1 MTQIFVSYASE
12 DRARVAPLVR
22 VLEEHGWHVWW
33 DRRLEAGG
41 TYDADIERA
50 VDDSTCILV
59 VWSAHSVGSR
69 WVRAEA
75 HEGLERDILVPVVI
89 DDVRPPLV
97 FRQVQTAQLHGWPD
111 ARPAG
116 PLREMLDSVTALLGD
131 APRDRA
137 DSQDS
142 ASAEQPHERS
152 LAVLPFRSMSP
163 DPEDGYF
170 AEGLAEQILDALA
183 RLPDLRVTPRTS
195 SFAVSANGVDAT
207 SIGTQLH
214 VSYLLEGSVR
224 RATNAIRVTVR
235 LTRTLDGYSVWNRT
249 YDREAGDVFAIQDD
263 ISERV
268 ASALRS
274 AFREQAVRQDARGR
288 TRSLEAYEQYLSALH
303 YDREMHRGGSEAV
316 EQIRE
321 HCERALELDPDYL
334 PALVLLADTWL
345 NRMGYRMSL
354 DEVRPRA
361 QAILERAVALDPED
375 PALRLRLAELRR
387 VGGDYAGAL
396 ELYEA
401 AWREAPE
408 EVHNDYATTLFTVG
422 RLDEAIRVFRH
433 NLERDPENFSI
444 WFYLGAAH
452 YGNRD
457 TRAALAAYER
467 SLAIVAGGFL
477 ADGVR
482 ATIAGTL
489 ILAGDEA
496 RAREVLEEC
505 LRSKAEQIEL
515 ETGLI
520 TCIQGMLGDPE
531 PGRAILTDFEAR
543 AERGH
548 LDPQGPF
555 WAALGIGDHDAA
567 LRWMRRIVEEDA
579 FPSVYFLTTWPMLD
593 PLRSDRRFDEALG
606 SRGLLPPG

>member
-1 MTQIFVSYASE
+1 MSQIFVSYASE
-12 DRARVAPLVR
+12 DRPRVAPLVR
-22 VLEEHGWHVWW
+22 VLEEHGWRVWW
-33 DRRLEAGG
+33 DRKLETGG
-41 TYDADIERA
+41 TFDSDIEKA
-50 VDDSTCILV
+50 VDASSCILV
-59 VWSAHSVGSR
+59 VWSAHSVESR

-75 HEGLERDILVPVVI
+75 HEGLEREILVPVAI

-97 FRQVQTAQLHGWPD
+97 FRQVQTAQLHGWPE
-111 ARPAG
+111 AQPAD
-116 PLREMLDSVTALLGD
+116 PLRQMLASITHLIGGGEQGEVV
-131 APRDRA
+131 
-137 DSQDS
+137 
-142 ASAEQPHERS
+142 SAEAPVVEHSHERS
-152 LAVLPFRSMSP
+152 LAVLPFRSMSA

-170 AEGLAEQILDALA
+170 AEGLAEQILDGLA

-195 SFAVSANGVDAT
+195 SFAVPASGVDAA

-214 VSYLLEGSVR
+214 VNYLLEGSVR
-224 RATNAIRVTVR
+224 RARDAIRVTVR
-235 LTRTLDGYSVWNRT
+235 LTRTLDGYSIWNRT
-249 YDREAGDVFAIQDD
+249 YDREAGDVFAIQDA

-268 ASALRS
+268 ASALKS
-274 AFREQAVRQDARGR
+274 AFREQAVRLDARGR
-288 TRSLEAYEQYLSALH
+288 TRNLEAFDEYLTALH
-303 YDREMHRGGSEAV
+303 YDREMHRGGTEAV

-321 HCERALELDPDYL
+321 HCERALELDPEYL
-334 PALVLLADTWL
+334 PALVLLADTYL

-361 QAILERAVALDPED
+361 RAILERAVALDPDD

-387 VGGDYAGAL
+387 LGGDSTGAL
-396 ELYEA
+396 VLYEEAWHA
-401 AWREAPE
+401 APDD
-408 EVHNDYATTLFTVG
+408 VHNDYATTLFTVG
-422 RLDEAIRVFRH
+422 RLDDAIRVLKH

-457 TRAALAAYER
+457 TRAALAAYEK

-489 ILAGDEA
+489 ILAGDDV

-505 LRSKAEQIEL
+505 LRSTAEQIEL

-520 TCIQGMLGDPE
+520 ACIQAMLGDAA
-531 PGRAILTDFEAR
+531 PGRAILADFQAR

-555 WAALGIGDHDAA
+555 WAALGVEDHDAA
-567 LRWMRRIVEEDA
+567 LRWLGRIVEEDA
-579 FPSVYFLTTWPMLD
+579 FPSVYFLTSWPMLD
-593 PLRSDRRFDEALG
+593 PLRADERFDAALR
-606 SRGLLPPG
+606 SKGLVA